1 MLFKENTFIWLSPSE
16 NWEET
21 NERAH
26 AQSLGRVRLFA
37 SPWIIAH
44 QAPLSMA
51 SSRQEYWSGMTF
63 PTPGDLP
70 DWGTEPASS
79 TSSAMAGGFFTTST
93 TWQAQETP
101 LYPEAAL
108 AESRPRDKDLK
119 GEGLEDSP

>member
-70 DWGTEPASS
+70 DPGI
-79 TSSAMAGGFFTTST
+79 
-93 TWQAQETP
+93 
-101 LYPEAAL
+101 
-108 AESRPRDKDLK
+108 RP
-119 GEGLEDSP
+119 GLLRLLHWPRVN